1 MTRDVLMKMLGRVDG
16 VKLDGERF
24 RVKEDHHLHF
34 YLGRPGQAMII
45 REVASGALDPDFVE
59 IVTRDSETRFFV
71 DYSAVHAVATLPPK
85 KDDHRRAGF
94 A

>member
-1 MTRDVLMKMLGRVDG
+1 MTRDVLLKVLGRVDG
-16 VKLDGERF
+16 VKLDGQRF
-24 RVKEDHHLHF
+24 RVKDDHHLHF

-45 REVASGALDPDFVE
+45 RDIAQGTLDDEFVE
-59 IVTRDSETRFFV
+59 LVTRESENRFFV
-71 DYSAVHAVATLPPK
+71 EYTALHAVATLPPK